1 MLRTYFQQIYD
12 RIQVLIGQDTQ
23 DLEKVIQG
31 CEHLIQIVHLLP
43 TDMRTSVESDIIKI
57 LQEY

>member
-43 TDMRTSVESDIIKI
+43 TDMRTSVESDII
-57 LQEY
+57 